1 VGLWDL
7 CGYWTPP
14 SSSLPSFELTVLNEC
29 AERAL
34 RQLAIQGNLEPGKIC
49 FFERE
54 LCVMCAVSHSVWLV
68 CESEFC
74 HEHPGELD
82 VRGRSD
88 FSRFDPRPERP
99 HFSNFGPPAERRP
112 SFVERRPFCET
123 LPAVGL

>member
-1 VGLWDL
+1 MWCVGLWDL

-74 HEHPGELD
+74 HEQVMKHDRVYLILSL
-82 VRGRSD
+82 VCARGRD
-88 FSRFDPRPERP
+88 
-99 HFSNFGPPAERRP
+99 
-112 SFVERRPFCET
+112 
-123 LPAVGL
+123 